1 MSFEP
6 KIIAL
11 CCNYCAYTAA
21 DLAGSTRLKYPTNVT
36 IVRLPCTG
44 KVDVIH
50 ILKAFSDGA
59 DGVYVAGCHEGDCH
73 FISGNLR
80 AKKRVAYAKQL
91 LQEAGLNPDRLEMFN
106 LSAAEGPR
114 FAEIATEMTERIRA
128 LGPCEVATHV
138 PAKPKPPAPPA
149 EAGKTSPVQGE
160 KKKEEAKA

>member
-1 MSFEP
+1 MTFEP

-36 IVRLPCTG
+36 IVRLPCSG
-44 KVDVIH
+44 KADVIH
-50 ILKAFSDGA
+50 MLKAFGDGA
-59 DGVYVAGCHEGDCH
+59 DGVYVAGCREGDCH
-73 FISGNLR
+73 FIRGNLR

-91 LQEAGLNPDRLEMFN
+91 LQEAGVNPDRLEMFN

-114 FAEIATEMTERIRA
+114 FAEIATEMTERIRT

-138 PAKPKPPAPPA
+138 PAQPKPSVPSV
-149 EAGKTSPVQGE
+149 EGE
-160 KKKEEAKA
+160 KKSPPRSETKKEEAKA